1 MKYNKLKTSRKLLP
15 LLLAALFLAQCE
27 EIFDIEPPEISFILP
42 TDTGRYFGTVP
53 VELKVSDNF
62 GISKVEL
69 FSEGESIMEFT
80 ERPFKTDL
88 SVADFS
94 GTEASLRAVAFDNVG
109 NWSEA
114 KQILQMTIGIRVTA
128 PNGGEMWDQLTSQT
142 IEWESSG
149 NIGSSVSIEI
159 SLDGGTSWITLY
171 GSTPNDGNQIWAIP
185 QFSSSDQP
193 NSRIR
198 VSSISGAY
206 ADMSNNN
213 FTILSVGP
221 AVTNEYPADGATVSA
236 GASGQLLSVISADA
250 TSGVFWY
257 DDDTQI
263 SWSASATKNGDSLK
277 VTVPY
282 VDGVMNSPGTNYWY
296 VEATNSGGTTR
307 YPATGYFTFTVLPAP
322 PSVSNPDP
330 ADGATVSAGASV
342 QLLRVTAPDATGGI
356 IWYDDD
362 SLVDFSATATLNG
375 DFLEATIPYVQFQM
389 NNNGTNYWFVEATN
403 SGGTTRYPATGNL
416 SFTVV
421 SGSGPPTVSLPDPA
435 DGVTAIPGGA
445 GHLLRV
451 TALGATSGVIWYDDD
466 NTFIDW
472 NTSATVNGDFLE
484 AVIPYVSGKLDR
496 TGALTNYW
504 YVEATNSDGTTRYP
518 ASGLLS
524 FTVQEIFNSTDVPI
538 SIADNSTV
546 TSAIFVGASGTVNDV
561 NIGLDIEHTFTGDLT
576 IILQSP
582 IGTQVV
588 LVANRGGGGSDF
600 TNTFFDDEASTSI
613 TSGGPPFTGAFQ
625 PENFLSAFD
634 GENVNGTW
642 ILGIIDG
649 AGGDTG
655 TLNSWFLDF

>member
-1 MKYNKLKTSRKLLP
+1 MKYNKLKTSGKLLP

-80 ERPFKTDL
+80 ERPFETDL

-94 GTEASLRAVAFDNVG
+94 GTEASLRAIAFDNAG
-109 NWSEA
+109 NWSEV
-114 KQILQMTIGIRVTA
+114 KQNLQMEIGIKVTV

-142 IEWESSG
+142 IVWESSG
-149 NIGSSVSIEI
+149 NIGSAVSIEI
-159 SLDGGTSWITLY
+159 SLDGGTSWITLF
-171 GSTPNDGNQIWAIP
+171 GSTPNDGMQVWAIP
-185 QFSSSDQP
+185 QFSSTDQP

-198 VSSISGAY
+198 VTSLSGTY
-206 ADMSNNN
+206 ADMSNSN
-213 FTILSVGP
+213 FTILAVGP

-263 SWSASATKNGDSLK
+263 DWSASATKNGDFLET
-277 VTVPY
+277 TVPY
-282 VDGVMNSPGTNYWY
+282 VDGVMNNPGTNYWY

-307 YPATGYFTFTVLPAP
+307 YPATGYFTFTVLPDP

-330 ADGATVSAGASV
+330 ADGATVSAGASG
-342 QLLRVTAPDATGGI
+342 QLLRVTAADATSGVI
-356 IWYDDD
+356 YYDDD
-362 SLVDFSATATLNG
+362 SAISYSTTATLNG
-375 DFLEATIPYVQFQM
+375 NFLEATIPYVQFEM
-389 NNNGTNYWFVEATN
+389 NNSGTNYWYVEATN
-403 SGGTTRYPATGNL
+403 SGGTTRYPASGNL

-421 SGSGPPTVSLPDPA
+421 SGGPPTVFTPIPA
-435 DGVTAIPGGA
+435 DGATTIPGA
-445 GHLLRV
+445 SGHFFRV
-451 TALGATSGVIWYDDD
+451 TAPGATSGVIWYDDD

-484 AVIPYVSGKLDR
+484 AVIPYFTGRLDR

-504 YVEATNSDGTTRYP
+504 YVEATNSSGTTRYP
-518 ASGLLS
+518 ASGDLS
-524 FTVQEIFNSTDVPI
+524 FTVQEIFTSSDVPI
-538 SIADNSTV
+538 SITDNTTV
-546 TSAIFVGASGTVNDV
+546 TSSIFVGASGTVNDV
-561 NIGLDIEHTFTGDLT
+561 NIGLDITHTWDADLD

-582 IGTQVV
+582 AGTRVI
-588 LVANRGGGGSDF
+588 LSSDNGGSGDHY
-600 TNTFFDDEASTSI
+600 TGTIFDDEASLAI
-613 TSGGPPFTGAFQ
+613 TSAAAPFNGTFR
-625 PENFLSAFD
+625 PEGLLSAFD
-634 GENVNGTW
+634 GESVNGTW
-642 ILGIIDG
+642 ILEIFDDT
-649 AGGDTG
+649 AGDIG
-655 TLNSWFLDF
+655 TLNSWYLDF